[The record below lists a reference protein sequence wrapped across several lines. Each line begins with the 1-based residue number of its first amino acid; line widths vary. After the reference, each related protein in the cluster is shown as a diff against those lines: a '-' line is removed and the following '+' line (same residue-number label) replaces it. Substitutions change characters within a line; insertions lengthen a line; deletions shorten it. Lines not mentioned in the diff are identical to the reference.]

1 MTMDTLNSPSP
12 QQITLAPFGP
22 EHIAGALRLS
32 QQAGWPHRAED
43 WAMTLSTAQ
52 GVVAL
57 DGDQIVGTAL
67 CSDFGDVATLNMIIV
82 DEACRG
88 RGLGRRLMDA
98 IIALGQGKT
107 LRLVATKDGL
117 PLYEKLGFVAHGQ
130 IHQYQGIAQAR
141 TPEQPVKTGRADLN
155 DLTKIDQSASGMS
168 RHHLLEQIAATGTVL
183 TTAGGFAMLREFG
196 RGMVVGPVVAEDAIA
211 ARALIDAAA
220 TQAKGKFLRIDLTSD
235 ALGGHMETLG
245 LQHVGGGTAMQR
257 PAHAPHPTPFK
268 TFALVSQALG

>member
-1 MTMDTLNSPSP
+1 MDTLNTPLP
-12 QQITLAPFGP
+12 TQITLVPFGP
-22 EHIAGALRLS
+22 EHIDGAVRLS

-43 WAMTLSTAQ
+43 WALTLSTAQ

-57 DGDQIVGTAL
+57 DGEQIVGTAL

-98 IIALGQGKT
+98 IIALGKGKT
-107 LRLVATKDGL
+107 LRLVATADGL
-117 PLYEKLGFVAHGQ
+117 PLYEKLGFIAHGQ

-141 TPEQPVKTGRADLN
+141 APEQPVKKDRADLH
-155 DLTKIDQSASGMS
+155 DLTKIDQAASGMS
-168 RHHLLEQIAATGTVL
+168 RHALLEQIAATGTVL
-183 TTAGGFAMLREFG
+183 TTAGGFAMVRAFG

-220 TQAKGKFLRIDLTSD
+220 IHAKRKFLRIDLTSD

-245 LQHVGGGTAMQR
+245 LTHVGGGTAMQR

>member
-1 MTMDTLNSPSP
+1 MDTLNTPEP
-12 QQITLAPFGP
+12 TQITLVPFGP
-22 EHIAGALRLS
+22 EHIDGAVRLS

-43 WAMTLSTAQ
+43 WALTLSTAQ

-57 DGDQIVGTAL
+57 DGEQIVGTAL

-98 IIALGQGKT
+98 IIALGKGKT
-107 LRLVATKDGL
+107 LRLVATADGL
-117 PLYEKLGFVAHGQ
+117 PLYEKLGFIAHGQ

-141 TPEQPVKTGRADLN
+141 APEQPVKKDRADLH
-155 DLTKIDQSASGMS
+155 DLTKIDQAASGMS
-168 RHHLLEQIAATGTVL
+168 RHALLEQIAATGTVL
-183 TTAGGFAMLREFG
+183 TTAGGFAMVRAFG

-220 TQAKGKFLRIDLTSD
+220 IHAKRKFLRIDLTSD

-245 LQHVGGGTAMQR
+245 LTHVGGGTAMQR

>member
-1 MTMDTLNSPSP
+1 MVS
-12 QQITLAPFGP
+12 FGP
-22 EHIAGALRLS
+22 EHIDGAVRLS

-43 WAMTLSTAQ
+43 WALTLSTAQ

-57 DGDQIVGTAL
+57 DGGQIVGTAL

-107 LRLVATKDGL
+107 LRLVATADGL

-141 TPEQPVKTGRADLN
+141 APEQPVKKDKADLH
-155 DLTKIDQSASGMS
+155 DLTKIDQAASGMS
-168 RHHLLEQIAATGTVL
+168 RHALLEQIAATGTVL
-183 TTAGGFAMLREFG
+183 TTAGGFAMVRAFG

-220 TQAKGKFLRIDLTSD
+220 THAKGKFLRIDLTSN

-245 LQHVGGGTAMQR
+245 LTHVGGGTAMQR

>member
-1 MTMDTLNSPSP
+1 MDTLNTPEP
-12 QQITLAPFGP
+12 TQITLVPFGP
-22 EHIAGALRLS
+22 EHIDGAVRLS

-43 WAMTLSTAQ
+43 WALTLSTAQ

-57 DGDQIVGTAL
+57 DGGQIVGTAL

-82 DEACRG
+82 DKACRG
-88 RGLGRRLMDA
+88 RGLGRRLMDV

-107 LRLVATKDGL
+107 LRLVATADGL

-141 TPEQPVKTGRADLN
+141 APEHPVKKDKADLH
-155 DLTKIDQSASGMS
+155 DLTKIDQAASGMS
-168 RHHLLEQIAATGTVL
+168 RHALLEQIAATGTVL
-183 TTAGGFAMLREFG
+183 TTAGSFAMVRAFG

-220 TQAKGKFLRIDLTSD
+220 THAKGKFLRIDLTSN

-245 LQHVGGGTAMQR
+245 LTHVGGGTAMQR
-257 PAHAPHPTPFK
+257 PAHSPHPTPFK